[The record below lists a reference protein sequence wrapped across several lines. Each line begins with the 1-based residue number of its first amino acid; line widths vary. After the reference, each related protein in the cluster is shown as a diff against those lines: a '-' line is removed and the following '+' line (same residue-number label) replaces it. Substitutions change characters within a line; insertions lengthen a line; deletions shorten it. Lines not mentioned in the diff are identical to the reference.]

1 VLILGVACG
10 GGPPPPAALDANAE
24 TCRHCRMAFS
34 DVRFAGQIVAPGE
47 EPAFF
52 DDIGCLGT
60 FVTKTGAFGPGAIA
74 YVTDHR
80 SSAWVQAARAI
91 YTRVADLDTPMG
103 SHLIAHADSASRSA
117 DAVAQRG
124 TVVDAR
130 EIFGP
135 SGPPGGTP

>member
-1 VLILGVACG
+1 MLGAACG
-10 GGPPPPAALDANAE
+10 GGPPPPAPLDANAE
-24 TCRHCRMAFS
+24 SCGYCRMAFS

-52 DDIGCLGT
+52 DDIGCLGA
-60 FVTKTGAFGPGAIA
+60 FVTKAGSFGPGAIA
-74 YVTDHR
+74 YVTDHN
-80 SSAWVQAARAI
+80 SGAWVPAARAI

-103 SHLIAHADSASRSA
+103 SHLIAHADAASRDG
-117 DAVAQRG
+117 DAAARRG
-124 TVVDAR
+124 TAVDPR